1 MSTIA
6 EALQEFK
13 SVSLKELDQVA
24 LQDRMDTK
32 YVFTRMQL
40 LDFLKTLKLYYNI
53 LEIEGN
59 RMFNYE
65 SLYFD
70 THQFAL
76 YNMHYCGRL
85 NRYKVRLRK
94 YVESNLSFFEIK
106 FKNNKGRTVKSRV
119 RYNDGLQITGD
130 ALNLLNEK
138 SPLAESGLEP
148 KIWVN
153 YVRITLASKDFKER
167 LTLDLNLT
175 FKNNQEEVTHE
186 NLVIAEV
193 KQSRAGQSA
202 FNRLMKEHHIRRG
215 SISKY
220 CFGIA
225 SMFRDLRAN
234 NFKEQIKKITQT
246 TYATAAGF
254 K

>member
-1 MSTIA
+1 MGSLV
-6 EALQEFK
+6 EALHEFQ
-13 SVSLKELDQVA
+13 SVSLKELEQVA
-24 LQDRMDTK
+24 LLDRMDTK
-32 YVFTRMQL
+32 YVFTKSQL
-40 LDFLKTLKLYYNI
+40 FDFLVVLKQHYNI
-53 LEIEGN
+53 LEIDGN

-70 THQFAL
+70 TQRFSL
-76 YNMHYCGRL
+76 YNMHYCGRM

-119 RYNDGLQITGD
+119 RYNDGLSISGD
-130 ALNLLNEK
+130 ALHLLEEK
-138 SPLAESGLEP
+138 SPLAGSGLEP

-167 LTLDLNLT
+167 LTLDLDLT
-175 FKNNQEEVTHE
+175 FKNDREEVTHQ

-202 FNRLMKEHHIRRG
+202 FNRLMKEHHIRKG

>member
-1 MSTIA
+1 MLNPI
-6 EALQEFK
+6 
-13 SVSLKELDQVA
+13 SVFSRLN
-24 LQDRMDTK
+24 
-32 YVFTRMQL
+32 
-40 LDFLKTLKLYYNI
+40 LKTIKAEQLKA
-53 LEIEGN
+53 
-59 RMFNYE
+59 E
-65 SLYFD
+65 SVIMRDCKFPV
-70 THQFAL
+70 
-76 YNMHYCGRL
+76 M
-85 NRYKVRLRK
+85 
-94 YVESNLSFFEIK
+94 LSIF
-106 FKNNKGRTVKSRV
+106 
-119 RYNDGLQITGD
+119 
-130 ALNLLNEK
+130 LNEK

-202 FNRLMKEHHIRRG
+202 FNKLMKEHHIRRG

-246 TYATAAGF
+246 TYATAAGY